1 MNVVSIQNLNVY
13 YAQHQALKNVNL
25 EVEEGAF
32 LGILGPNG
40 GGKSTLIKAVAG
52 SIPYSGTIKIF
63 GAPRNFSCLG
73 YMPQSSDLNRKY
85 PINVLEVCMSAYLR
99 KKRHF
104 FYRYTKAMHEEAMEC
119 LCLLGIEHL
128 AKRTIAELSG
138 GEFQKLLLARTIL
151 TDPKLLLLDEPTANI
166 DPRSSEHIFEVLA
179 GLNKKM
185 TIIMVTH
192 DLSAVA
198 SCVKSIACL
207 SQTLIYHGEPR
218 LNADILTKMYGCP
231 IDLIAHG
238 HPHRVLPYHV
248 HDGENGGC
256 CEMGLEHRR
265 SETDDIL

>member
-73 YMPQSSDLNRKY
+73 YMPQSSDLNRKF

-104 FYRYTKAMHEEAMEC
+104 FIVIRK
-119 LCLLGIEHL
+119 LCM
-128 AKRTIAELSG
+128 KRRWNVFVCWALSIWRNG
-138 GEFQKLLLARTIL
+138 
-151 TDPKLLLLDEPTANI
+151 PS
-166 DPRSSEHIFEVLA
+166 RS
-179 GLNKKM
+179 
-185 TIIMVTH
+185 
-192 DLSAVA
+192 
-198 SCVKSIACL
+198 
-207 SQTLIYHGEPR
+207 
-218 LNADILTKMYGCP
+218 
-231 IDLIAHG
+231 
-238 HPHRVLPYHV
+238 
-248 HDGENGGC
+248 
-256 CEMGLEHRR
+256 
-265 SETDDIL
+265 